1 MPERLPTDVAAAATA
16 LSSPWWLDL
25 IQQGYQ
31 LGMAVGAAALL
42 AGRLYLLLREIR
54 EKRQQKAEG

>member
-25 IQQGYQ
+25 IHYGYQ
-31 LGMAVGAAALL
+31 GAMAAGAAMLM
-42 AGRLYLLLREIR
+42 AGRLYLLWRDIR
-54 EKRQQKAEG
+54 EKRQKAEG